1 MGLKDLF
8 RRKKSTRLSS
18 EAEDIVKK
26 VAEEVFPGG
35 WEQIQAETDRL
46 YRLLGGKLEK
56 DDVRLILTK
65 SKSLISMADDKSKSR
80 IIPSIIKYS
89 TNKLSVQDAGIVYHA
104 LIGYADKPVIVI
116 KTPSME
122 KGLEE
127 QITWLTNKF
136 GTKDRDWKAE
146 QMIQDKAPDGRV
158 FQILDVALADG
169 SQETIVFDVTS
180 YAGKH

>member
-8 RRKKSTRLSS
+8 KRKKSTGLSP
-18 EAEDIVKK
+18 EDADIVKK
-26 VAEEVFPGG
+26 VAEEIFPGG
-35 WEQIQAETDRL
+35 WKQIQAETDRL
-46 YRLLGGKLEK
+46 YRLLGGKLKK
-56 DDVRLILTK
+56 DDVRLVLTK
-65 SKSLISMADDKSKSR
+65 SKSLISMAEDKSKAR
-80 IIPSIIKYS
+80 IVPSIINYS
-89 TNKLSVQDAGIVYHA
+89 KNKLSLQDAGIVYHA
-104 LIGYADKPVIVI
+104 LVGYSDKPVITI
-116 KTPSME
+116 KTSSME

-146 QMIQDKAPDGRV
+146 QMIQDKATDGRV
-158 FQILDVALADG
+158 FQIIDISLADG